1 MAFDKSRVYTAL
13 NADELKIGS
22 KILVAY
28 DLATLKSLVEHV
40 SDVSTLEHTLIGVHS
55 ETYAERFKTNYGCA
69 YALAYLLS
77 ESKLKWTDLKVKDV
91 IKRGRERAEVTYI
104 DEEGFAENKNCHIC
118 IGCHGIMTD
127 EELGEWEKVEE

>member
-1 MAFDKSRVYTAL
+1 MDFDKSRVYTAL

-28 DLATLKSLVEHV
+28 DLATLKNLVEHI
-40 SDVSTLEHTLIGVHS
+40 SDVSDIFTLQYTLIGVHD
-55 ETYAERFKTNYGCA
+55 ETYAERFKIEYGGT

-91 IKRGRERAEVTYI
+91 IKRGREQAEVTYI
-104 DEEGFAENKNCHIC
+104 NEEGFAENKNCHIC
-118 IGCHGIMTD
+118 IGCYGIMTD
-127 EELGEWEKVEE
+127 EELDPSA